1 MNKATFTRFKNWIIA
16 TNPNLKLNE
25 SVSTN
30 SIYLESDE
38 IRIRIS
44 DHMSGLSKVKRF
56 DISIV
61 IPEESKQYIASVGFK
76 VYIYDNLADL
86 KHLLISTFRLCK
98 GVPETT
104 IKNAINCERGR
115 LIHSQ
120 KEVQQQ
126 LTNSKNNLKKEN
138 KQLNKKLSEL
148 KVKVKDY
155 GNIKTTVIKQ
165 NKTIKELKNK
175 NKCLLEDINEATN
188 LISELQAN
196 PDARKAIKISE
207 KTYYFDNFP
216 KDIQELLIESI
227 QYYDKQ
233 Y

>member
-1 MNKATFTRFKNWIIA
+1 MAKLVRRKRLKISWALSHAGSTPVRGTKFKKI
-16 TNPNLKLNE
+16 LD
-25 SVSTN
+25 
-30 SIYLESDE
+30 Y
-38 IRIRIS
+38 
-44 DHMSGLSKVKRF
+44 
-56 DISIV
+56 
-61 IPEESKQYIASVGFK
+61 
-76 VYIYDNLADL
+76 
-86 KHLLISTFRLCK
+86 
-98 GVPETT
+98 
-104 IKNAINCERGR
+104 GR
-115 LIHSQ
+115 LQIR
-120 KEVQQQ
+120 Q
-126 LTNSKNNLKKEN
+126 LQS
-138 KQLNKKLSEL
+138 
-148 KVKVKDY
+148 
-155 GNIKTTVIKQ
+155 KTTVIKQ

>member
-1 MNKATFTRFKNWIIA
+1 MNKATLTRFKNWIIA

-44 DHMSGLSKVKRF
+44 DHMPGLSKVKRF

-86 KHLLISTFRLCK
+86 KHLLVSTFRLCK

-138 KQLNKKLSEL
+138 KQLNKKVSEL
-148 KVKVKDY
+148 KIKVKDY

-165 NKTIKELKNK
+165 NKLIKELKVK
-175 NKCLLEDINEATN
+175 NNNLLEDINEATN
-188 LISELQAN
+188 LIS
-196 PDARKAIKISE
+196 
-207 KTYYFDNFP
+207 
-216 KDIQELLIESI
+216 
-227 QYYDKQ
+227 
-233 Y
+233 

>member
-1 MNKATFTRFKNWIIA
+1 MNKATLTRFKNWIIA

-44 DHMSGLSKVKRF
+44 DHMPRLSKVKRF

-86 KHLLISTFRLCK
+86 KHLLVSTFRLCK

-155 GNIKTTVIKQ
+155 G
-165 NKTIKELKNK
+165 
-175 NKCLLEDINEATN
+175 
-188 LISELQAN
+188 
-196 PDARKAIKISE
+196 KAIKISE

-227 QYYDKQ
+227 QYYGK

>member
-1 MNKATFTRFKNWIIA
+1 MNKATLTRFKNWIIA

-30 SIYLESDE
+30 SIYLKSDE

-44 DHMSGLSKVKRF
+44 DHMPRPSKVKQF
-56 DISIV
+56 NISIV
-61 IPEESKQYIASVGFK
+61 IPEESKQYIVSVGFK

-98 GVPETT
+98 GFPETT
-104 IKNAINCERGR
+104 IKNVINCERDR

-120 KEVQQQ
+120 KEVQQ

-207 KTYYFDNFP
+207 KNYYFDNFP

-227 QYYDKQ
+227 QYYGKK
-233 Y
+233 